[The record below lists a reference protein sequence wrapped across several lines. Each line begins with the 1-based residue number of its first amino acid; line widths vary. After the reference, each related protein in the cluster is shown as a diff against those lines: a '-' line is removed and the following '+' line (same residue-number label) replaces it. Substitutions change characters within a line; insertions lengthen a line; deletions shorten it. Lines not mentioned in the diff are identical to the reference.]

1 MSSLCLEGVPGSSPS
16 IFSFRPRASSTL
28 SGPESVFKTLDF
40 CMCDSAWSQSLFH
53 TEERSPQ
60 GLPHPEESKAERSG
74 GLWKPQQKR
83 ATPKVHSVGR
93 EQRAEDAPWTAALHM
108 RKFPG
113 AFRRGSKRE

>member
-1 MSSLCLEGVPGSSPS
+1 MSSLCLKGVPGSSPS

-60 GLPHPEESKAERSG
+60 GLLHPEE
-74 GLWKPQQKR
+74 Q
-83 ATPKVHSVGR
+83 GR
-93 EQRAEDAPWTAALHM
+93 EKRRVVEAAAEEGHSQST
-108 RKFPG
+108 
-113 AFRRGSKRE
+113 